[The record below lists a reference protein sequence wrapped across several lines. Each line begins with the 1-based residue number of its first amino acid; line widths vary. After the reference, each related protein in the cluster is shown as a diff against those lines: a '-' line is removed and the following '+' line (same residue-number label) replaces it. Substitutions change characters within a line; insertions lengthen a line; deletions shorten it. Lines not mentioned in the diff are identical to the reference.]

1 VSQRPACPSAP
12 QTPDSAENSHPPESQ
27 IGPAPYSIMPNP
39 SPQKHL
45 LAPSLPHRKTPPMQ
59 APPSPGPPPTHTPPH
74 SSRTAHLP
82 NGKHTHLLRLLPP
95 HPPLDLPQTLAHKQ
109 NPINQQPVRRPLDLE
124 IPEKRIRAKQREH
137 FVERVV
143 RFAVGVDVQ
152 V

>member
-1 VSQRPACPSAP
+1 MSQRPACPSAP

-39 SPQKHL
+39 SPQKHI
-45 LAPSLPHRKTPPMQ
+45 LAPSLPHRKTPPYKHL
-59 APPSPGPPPTHTPPH
+59 PPRVPLSHTHPH
-74 SSRTAHLP
+74 SLRTAHLP
-82 NGKHTHLLRLLPP
+82 NGKHTYLLRLLPP
-95 HPPLDLPQTLAHKQ
+95 HPPFNLPQTLAHKQ

-124 IPEKRIRAKQREH
+124 IPEKCIGAKQREH

-143 RFAVGVDVQ
+143 RFAVGIDVQ